1 MKITNAA
8 KYALGVAA
16 AAALLAGC
24 SSNGTGSQFAPSTG
38 SGQTSMA
45 KRPVTAKLLQ
55 EVSVLNPKAI
65 QRLGQQHTGYKPVR
79 MVKPNCCAY
88 AKTSFITDTEGGPSY
103 TGAAYMF
110 DFKTGDLLGQLASP
124 PEGFFEPQG
133 ACSDKSG
140 NVWITNTVEQSV
152 DQYSHDGTYIQTLAD
167 PNGFP
172 VGCAVN
178 KKTGDLAVTN
188 ILNASEGTPG
198 NLVVYT
204 GATGSGTEYSV
215 TGAGMLRP
223 FFIGYT
229 PTGVAY
235 FSGEND
241 SYGFTAATF
250 SGGTV
255 SGVTLSGAPIEFPG
269 TVAWSGKTKT
279 INFGDQDTS
288 TFYQI
293 DPTTN
298 TSTGTTTLAC
308 SYCDIVQATIK
319 GPTLVGPN
327 AAGGSVS
334 NYNWPAGSAG
344 VTYSGASF
352 IQALGSAVSPDVPE

>member
-1 MKITNAA
+1 MMITNAA

-24 SSNGTGSQFAPSTG
+24 SSNGTGSQFAPSTC

-45 KRPVTAKLLQ
+45 KHPVSAKLLQ
-55 EVSVLNPKAI
+55 QLSVLSPKAN
-65 QRLGQQHTGYKPVR
+65 QRLGQHTGYKPVA

-88 AKTSFITDTEGGPSY
+88 AKTSFITDADGGPSY

-110 DFKTGDLLGQLASP
+110 DFKTGDLLGQLAAP
-124 PEGFFEPQG
+124 PESFFEPQG

-140 NVWITNTVEQSV
+140 NVWIANTAELTI
-152 DQYSHDGTYIQTLAD
+152 DQYSHDGTYIQTLSD
-167 PNGFP
+167 PGGFP
-172 VGCAVN
+172 AGCAVN
-178 KKTGDLAVTN
+178 KKNGDLLVTN
-188 ILNASEGTPG
+188 ILNSSEGTPG
-198 NLVVYT
+198 NIVVFA
-204 GATGSGTEYSV
+204 GATGSGTELAVPAS
-215 TGAGMLRP
+215 MLRP
-223 FFIGYT
+223 FFAGYT
-229 PTGVAY
+229 NNGVAY
-235 FSGEND
+235 ISGENP
-241 SYGFTAATF
+241 SYGFAAATY
-250 SGGTV
+250 SAGTV
-255 SGVTLSGAPIEFPG
+255 SAVTLSGAPIEFPG
-269 TVAWSGKTKT
+269 SVAWSGKTKT

-319 GPTLVGPN
+319 GPTLVAPN
-327 AAGGSVS
+327 AAGEDAL
-334 NYNWPAGSAG
+334 NFNWPAGSAG

-352 IQALGSAVSPDVPE
+352 IQPIGSAVSPDVPE